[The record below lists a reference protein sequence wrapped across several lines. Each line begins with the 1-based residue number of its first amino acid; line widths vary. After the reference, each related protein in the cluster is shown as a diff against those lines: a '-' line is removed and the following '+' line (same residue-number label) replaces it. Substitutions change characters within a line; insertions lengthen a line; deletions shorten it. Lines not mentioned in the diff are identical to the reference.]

1 MLAIFGGE
9 PAVNHKFP
17 SWPVTGEPDRNLLTE
32 VLRDGSWS
40 GGEKKKA
47 FEERFAAD
55 CGVKHCFAVS
65 NGTVSLE
72 MILRGFGI
80 GRGDEVILPP
90 YTFIATLSSIVFAGA
105 TPVFADIDPETYN
118 ISPAEAEKKI
128 TPRTRAIVAV
138 AIGGCP
144 PDLDALT
151 DIARKHG
158 IKLIVD
164 AAQGVGAV
172 WNGKSICAWG
182 DAASVSCQNTK
193 NLTCGEGGIITTD
206 DDALAERI
214 AVMLNG
220 GEEDGVY
227 TAVSQDHSIT
237 EFQAALLLSQYEKLD
252 SEMRIREEN
261 AAYLR
266 EKLTALDFLS
276 PVGYD
281 ERIGR
286 HAWHLFILRLNSE
299 KLTEK
304 GITREQFVKAVSAEG
319 IPLSCGY
326 MPLYSFP
333 CVSADYTER
342 LIGGEIGRGPLPVCE
357 TAARLEGTWITQ
369 DALLGSRAD
378 MDAIVDGLKK
388 VWAEAESLRAL

>member
-17 SWPVTGEPDRNLLTE
+17 GWPVTGDADRALLTE
-32 VLRDGSWS
+32 TVRSENWS
-40 GGEKKKA
+40 NGEKKRA

-55 CGVKHCFAVS
+55 CGVKHCFAVA

-72 MILRGFGI
+72 LILRGFGI

-128 TPRTRAIVAV
+128 TERTKAIVAV

-151 DIARKHG
+151 DIARKHD
-158 IKLIVD
+158 IRLIVD

-206 DDALAERI
+206 NDALAEKI

-220 GEEDGVY
+220 GEKDGAY
-227 TAVSQDHSIT
+227 TVVSQDHGIT
-237 EFQAALLLSQYEKLD
+237 EFQAALLLSQYKKLD
-252 SEMRIREEN
+252 SEMQIREEN

-266 EKLTALDFLS
+266 EKLAVLDFLS
-276 PVGYD
+276 PTGYD
-281 ERIGR
+281 GRIGR

-299 KLTEK
+299 KLVEK

-319 IPLSCGY
+319 IPLGCGY

-333 CVSADYTER
+333 CVSAEYTGR
-342 LIGGEIGRGPLPVCE
+342 LIGREIDRTPLPVCE
-357 TAARLEGTWITQ
+357 TAARLEGTWLTQ

-378 MDAIVDGLKK
+378 IDAIVRGFEK
-388 VWAEAESLRAL
+388 VWAEAESLAIL